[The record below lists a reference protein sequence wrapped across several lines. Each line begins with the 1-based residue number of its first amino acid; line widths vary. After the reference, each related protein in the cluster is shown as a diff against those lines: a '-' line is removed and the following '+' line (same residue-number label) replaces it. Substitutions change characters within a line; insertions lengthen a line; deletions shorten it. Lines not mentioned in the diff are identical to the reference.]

1 MAKKNNLNGWSL
13 TLLRV
18 VLGIIFLYHGYSKLF
33 VVGGFKGIVGFFT
46 TIGIPLPLYSAL
58 LVSVV
63 EFVGG
68 ALLILGLLT
77 RWTSILLLIEMLVA
91 FFKVHLQQGFFITQ
105 VAYGYEFALL
115 ILAALAVI
123 AASGPGKI
131 AVGSVLKNKRL
142 Q

>member
-33 VVGGFKGIVGFFT
+33 VTGGFKGTIGFLT
-46 TIGIPLPLYSAL
+46 AIGIPLPLYSAL
-58 LVSVV
+58 LVSVA
-63 EFVGG
+63 EFAGG

-77 RWTSILLLIEMLVA
+77 RWSSIVLLVEMLVA
-91 FFKVHLQQGFFITQ
+91 FFKVHLQQGFFITKD
-105 VAYGYEFALL
+105 AYGYEFILL
-115 ILAALAVI
+115 IIAGLAVV
-123 AASGPGKI
+123 AASGAGKL
-131 AVGSVLKNKRL
+131 AVGSILKNKRL

>member
-13 TLLRV
+13 ALLRI

-33 VVGGFKGIVGFFT
+33 VTGGFRGIVGFFT
-46 TIGIPLPLYSAL
+46 TIGVPLPLYSAL
-58 LVSVV
+58 LVSVA
-63 EFVGG
+63 EFLGG

-77 RWTSILLLIEMLVA
+77 RWTSIVLLIEMLVA

-105 VAYGYEFALL
+105 AAYGYEFVLL
-115 ILAALAVI
+115 ILAALAVV
-123 AASGPGKI
+123 AASGAGKL
-131 AVGSVLKNKRL
+131 AVGSKFRNKWL